1 MEDAIKKI
9 VTIFLKSSRGKENLD
24 GRSFQKMV
32 SSQFSNI
39 MEVKLSSLHS
49 YLSYFLW
56 GSHVCLCLLQ
66 DTESSSAIK
75 EMQQGLDEN
84 NDGKVSFQEYMT
96 LIGYV
101 ANSISDRKA
110 TQKSD

>member
-1 MEDAIKKI
+1 MSVCLCLSWGVCSHVLTHPNPPLVFAFPGMEDAIKKI

-49 YLSYFLW
+49 YLSYFL
-56 GSHVCLCLLQ
+56 
-66 DTESSSAIK
+66 
-75 EMQQGLDEN
+75 
-84 NDGKVSFQEYMT
+84 
-96 LIGYV
+96 
-101 ANSISDRKA
+101 
-110 TQKSD
+110 